1 MHRKGLFILA
11 LTIIGVIVLGNA
23 ARHTLVQQPL
33 FSHTQI
39 LFEQAYTLTGALS
52 EDLVVFADTIDLQ
65 ADSRVDGSVAL
76 VADRVTI
83 NGPINGDLTILS
95 SHIHIGPDAEV
106 SGNAT
111 LLGDTVQIDG
121 HISGA
126 LHVRSA
132 TLEIHDAA
140 QIDEMVYVCADAFDD
155 SRSEP
160 RSQNCEDSDIW
171 SSTRT
176 LETLRDPNFV
186 LPLLNITIS
195 GAALAIMATA
205 VGSLALSGLSIL
217 AVVLFPRQI
226 SHIEEAVRVGSRSL
240 SGTGVMMI
248 LLAMGIT
255 FAVGLVVVVIPV
267 LGLVIVPVYLLAALL
282 FFGMT
287 LAGWITVTLV
297 VGDLILRRMRVTS
310 LPPLVITAIGNLALL
325 LVWNVLALT
334 DITRVLGFLAL
345 VGLGSVGLGAAFIT
359 RMGTKPVHRSYLV
372 QG

>member
-1 MHRKGLFILA
+1 MHRKGLFILG

-23 ARHTLVQQPL
+23 ARHIIVQQPL

-39 LFEQAYTLTGALS
+39 EFEHAYTLPGILS
-52 EDLVVFADTIDLQ
+52 EDLVVFADTIDLP

-76 VADRVTI
+76 LADKVTVD
-83 NGPINGDLTILS
+83 GPINGDLTILAS
-95 SHIHIGPDAEV
+95 NIQIGPNADI
-106 SGNAT
+106 SGNTT
-111 LLGDTVQIDG
+111 LFGDTIGIDG
-121 HISGA
+121 HITGA
-126 LHVRSA
+126 LHVRGDS
-132 TLEIHDAA
+132 LEIHGAA
-140 QIDEMVYVCADAFDD
+140 QIDEMVYVCSDTFSDTREIPQ
-155 SRSEP
+155 SR
-160 RSQNCEDSDIW
+160 NCEDSDIW

-226 SHIEEAVRVGSRSL
+226 SHIEEAVRTGSRSL
-240 SGTGVMMI
+240 SGTGVMML
-248 LLAMGIT
+248 LLAAGVT
-255 FAVGLVVVVIPV
+255 FAVGLAVVVIPV

-297 VGDLILRRMRVTS
+297 VGDLILRRLQVRA
-310 LPPLVITAIGNLALL
+310 LPPLVITAVGNIALL
-325 LVWNVLALT
+325 LLWNVLALT
-334 DITRVLGFLAL
+334 DFTRLLGLLAL
-345 VGLGSVGLGAAFIT
+345 IGLGSVGLGAAFVT

>member
-1 MHRKGLFILA
+1 MHRKGLFILG
-11 LTIIGVIVLGNA
+11 LMVIGVIVLGNV
-23 ARHTLVQQPL
+23 ARHVLVQQPL

-39 LFEQAYTLTGALS
+39 KVESSYTLTGTLD
-52 EDLVVFADTIDLQ
+52 EDLVVFADRIELP
-65 ADSRVDGSVAL
+65 ANSRVDGSVAL
-76 VADRVTI
+76 LADAVMVDS
-83 NGPINGDLTILS
+83 PISGDLTILANN
-95 SHIHIGPDAEV
+95 IQLGPNADI
-106 SGNAT
+106 SGNTT
-111 LLGDTVQIDG
+111 LFGDQIFVDA

-126 LHVRSA
+126 LHVRGDS
-132 TLEIHDAA
+132 LKIREAA
-140 QIDEMVYVCADAFDD
+140 QIDEMVYVCSDTFDD
-155 SRSEP
+155 DREIPQSR
-160 RSQNCEDSDIW
+160 NCEDSDIW

-226 SHIEEAVRVGSRSL
+226 AHIEEAVRTGSRSL
-240 SGTGVMMI
+240 GGTGVMML
-248 LLAMGIT
+248 LLAAGIT
-255 FAVGLVVVVIPV
+255 FAVGLAVVVIPV
-267 LGLVIVPVYLLAALL
+267 LGFVIVPVYLLAALL
-282 FFGMT
+282 FFGMA

-297 VGDLILRRMRVTS
+297 VGDLILRRLQVRA
-310 LPPLVITAIGNLALL
+310 LPPLVITAVGNVALL

-334 DITRVLGFLAL
+334 DFTRLLGLLAL
-345 VGLGSVGLGAAFIT
+345 VGLASVGLGAAFIT